1 VTPRAGHF
9 VGVDVVDLDDPR
21 CVGKEREQRF
31 LKRLLT
37 DAERELMKA
46 AGDPILMLW
55 RLWAAKEAAFKVASK
70 VRGAP
75 PVFVHAAFRV
85 HPDDSRALAE
95 FGTVAWE
102 DVKMRVHWH
111 DLPGRVV
118 AVGWNDG
125 ATADDPVQWGWGA
138 AAELDPAPEETLE
151 ALVERLTERERRPVH
166 SRGSAVV
173 RLTARTALAQL
184 LEVEEARVQIVC
196 GEGPKGR
203 MPPEVLL
210 DGEPAPADVS
220 LSHHGRWLA
229 WALRVPP
236 PPAPEPEPEPE
247 AEGRP

>member
-1 VTPRAGHF
+1 MTPRRTGHF

-21 CVGKEREQRF
+21 CVGKHREPRF
-31 LKRLLT
+31 MKRILD

-46 AGDPILMLW
+46 AGDPVLMLW
-55 RLWAAKEAAFKVASK
+55 RLWAAKEAAYKVASK
-70 VRGAP
+70 IRGAP

-85 HPDDSRALAE
+85 LPDSGALAE
-95 FGTVAWE
+95 FGVVTWE
-102 DVKMRVHWH
+102 DVKVRMHWH
-111 DLPGRVV
+111 DLHGRVV
-118 AVGWNDG
+118 AIGWNDV

-138 AAELDPAPEETLE
+138 AAELDPAPGETLE
-151 ALVERLTERERRPVH
+151 ALVERLTERERGPVH
-166 SRGSAVV
+166 SRASAVV
-173 RLTARTALAQL
+173 RLAARAALAAQ

-203 MPPEVLL
+203 VPPEVLL

-236 PPAPEPEPEPE
+236 PPAAEPEPEE
-247 AEGRP
+247 RA